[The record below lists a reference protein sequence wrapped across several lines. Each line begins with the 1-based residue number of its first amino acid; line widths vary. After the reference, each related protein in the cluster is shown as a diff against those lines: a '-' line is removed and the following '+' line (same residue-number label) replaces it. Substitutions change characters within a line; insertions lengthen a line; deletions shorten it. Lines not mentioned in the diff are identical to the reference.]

1 MLQEKLG
8 KTTPSVANMATPPT
22 AATTTPII
30 SAAQSKPRDGMIKML
45 LQSTA
50 AGSATTSTT
59 TAVATTPTTTAT
71 SSSKSRWSESAMPSP
86 RELAAKMPPID
97 IVEENTALFVH
108 QISSKEKI
116 YGLIGVDHP
125 YARPFNW
132 RPDYSVTAKPTK
144 TLFINKLPRNVNSV
158 YYTGTESL
166 IDIETVTPPP
176 IPPYDAAK
184 ARRVMEE
191 CGRFVSFANPA
202 NISLV
207 AGPDHDSDSEDR
219 SQVCSK
225 LCFFE
230 PVKKNLGSIEGL
242 RIYFFRV
249 QLPETIFQN
258 SLAAITPIQLIM
270 RNDIYYM

>member
-8 KTTPSVANMATPPT
+8 KATPSVANMSTPPT

-219 SQVCSK
+219 SQV
-225 LCFFE
+225 
-230 PVKKNLGSIEGL
+230 VN
-242 RIYFFRV
+242 YFTKW
-249 QLPETIFQN
+249 P
-258 SLAAITPIQLIM
+258 
-270 RNDIYYM
+270 

>member
-1 MLQEKLG
+1 
-8 KTTPSVANMATPPT
+8 
-22 AATTTPII
+22 
-30 SAAQSKPRDGMIKML
+30 
-45 LQSTA
+45 
-50 AGSATTSTT
+50 
-59 TAVATTPTTTAT
+59 
-71 SSSKSRWSESAMPSP
+71 
-86 RELAAKMPPID
+86 MPPID

-108 QISSKEKI
+108 QISSKEKV

-144 TLFINKLPRNVNSV
+144 TLFVNKLPRNQSSV

-166 IDIETVTPPP
+166 IDVETITPPP

-207 AGPDHDSDSEDR
+207 ADHDQDSDSEEQP
-219 SQVCSK
+219 QVMIMYS
-225 LCFFE
+225 
-230 PVKKNLGSIEGL
+230 PYPI
-242 RIYFFRV
+242 RYF
-249 QLPETIFQN
+249 
-258 SLAAITPIQLIM
+258 
-270 RNDIYYM
+270 